1 MPVSSDPYDI
11 NFTMHSPVNDKYLN
25 VRTDIY
31 YNATSIDGRD
41 DYVVDSNNSPHYSDD
56 HSTLYVHRWTDHY
69 YLSIAQGLHDS
80 TPPYVSW
87 GWGLTTTKKVNV
99 TGSSSSQ
106 LVTNGQS
113 GAVINFQDA
122 GKLYLSNG
130 NNVTV
135 NANNGPT
142 TVNGGGG
149 DIHTSTSGGH
159 EFYLNEINYL
169 KLTTGGAGDKITLTS
184 NNNSHNTVHSGG
196 GIDEILIDTNS
207 HDNTIYGEGDGDKI
221 TVNGHHNHVEGDDG
235 NDLITVAGSNNLVF
249 GDNASTPNGGS
260 GQDKI
265 TISGLYN
272 TVWGGGGVDEIEQTS
287 TANPNP
293 DEIHGG
299 SGNDKITI
307 TSYNTKQVEG
317 GDNDDVIT
325 IGNWN
330 SDVEGGNDKDTI
342 HAGSGNN
349 IYGGH
354 GVGTGNDSQDEI
366 DATDYNHIWGDADK
380 DKIVSRNGNTI
391 HGGSAPDHSN
401 PTDADVTSNDSDDT
415 IQANNGNWIY
425 GDRGKDS
432 IVANDDNHVWGND
445 GSDVIWVNDKNWV
458 AGGGNGVNG
467 TDTIFASEYNTVYGG
482 VMGLGTAADDG
493 WNGGTEG
500 GSNEGDGADSI
511 KVEVGNKVYA
521 GGGNDSVL
529 AGDAN
534 LIAGNAGDDSI
545 DAGDKDSIAGGDGK
559 DCIKAGEHAY
569 IDAGANNDTVDAKFN
584 SSIWGADGNDS
595 INILDRSYVN
605 AGNDDDSVWAI
616 DDNTIYGA
624 AGKDYIKATDGNLI
638 YGDGTDSVNVSS
650 SISSYN
656 TTHGALDNLWRN
668 ESGNAG
674 NDTIEVRNLN
684 TIHGGWGN
692 DSIIGTDFNL
702 SYGDAGNDSIFLKSN
717 NSIWGGAGSDIIQ
730 ATDFNLIYGDDS
742 AGSDAGWGNDSV
754 VARTDNTIYGG
765 AGNDTLIADD
775 RAKIDGGI
783 GNDSL
788 TFGQNS
794 SIIAGEGDDT
804 IVSQAPGAL
813 TAPNGSSGSSIWG
826 GKGGVDTLGHA
837 INYVDSVGSGVD
849 GKGHAYTT
857 KPHGGRDIHGHN
869 IYTGADA
876 DVTIMDFKFGNDVI
890 HFGRAFEASAIT
902 AFGYGN
908 STIVPTTD
916 YQIYTAG
923 TDRINVAATISDAV
937 NIDMREEAG
946 KFVMF
951 GNPNGTLKGGFAN
964 TLLGG
969 KNDDTIYVGEGDY
982 VYGGMGNDTIN
993 LNGYNNW
1000 RDHVGL
1006 TEEGGTDT
1014 INSFQQGWGEGD
1026 DVIWYNVPLKK
1037 QAVGDD
1043 GKLLFDTDHNPIYTD
1058 ANTDAVADLNDAN
1071 VRVVGDTTVLSQG
1084 KAKLILKGVTHGEI
1098 LAKDADG
1105 VHRVALLG
1113 QGYYN
1118 DSTRGGQIF
1127 IGRKEYSDIVSFEKN
1142 NHDLVVDLGMTDRF
1156 KDKSAKYY
1164 NIEQIIGGSGNN
1176 TIVGAKNVRNTLDG
1190 GIGTSS
1196 IWGGGASADVMV
1208 SGTGSATDHYTTFFY
1223 GAGDGYDTIEGFRT
1237 TDRNDAHFKRDI
1249 LDIHSGDVSS
1259 VRKVGTSIVV
1269 NMAGSTDRL
1278 TIRNAASGLF
1288 DQLIEVNVKGRKG
1301 AAKVTGADEIVTYDP
1316 RAQYYFSNAA
1326 MGGTVRNFGDNTR
1339 IYLDGRTGD
1348 YYKGITNIDVDR
1360 GNRLELAGDAANN
1373 RITYSGRGTASLYG
1387 GLGNDTM
1394 TGSKD
1399 GMNRFFFGRSDG
1411 NDVITKSTVND
1422 KVMLYDVA
1430 LEDVVSAEEK
1440 KGSMRI
1446 ALKSGARLTIQD
1458 FDAKSVHDFT
1468 LATGDTW
1475 VYNHNATGTGGYWSP
1490 KGNYPV
1496 QPKA

>member
-1 MPVSSDPYDI
+1 MAVPSYPPNPITIDRGYTNSIRSYLRQATEDYPGDNDAYDGPGDYYYNGGTDPSHVCGGHDHGYYTPPPGSYWVHTHYNYHRSYYTTIATKSGADWYLYRAGDYDI
-11 NFTMHSPVNDKYLN
+11 IGSNSGRIVTNHGGVSGPAALATTTLNFTS
-25 VRTDIY
+25 
-31 YNATSIDGRD
+31 AG
-41 DYVVDSNNSPHYSDD
+41 
-56 HSTLYVHRWTDHY
+56 TLYV
-69 YLSIAQGLHDS
+69 S
-80 TPPYVSW
+80 T
-87 GWGLTTTKKVNV
+87 GDTINIKANH
-99 TGSSSSQ
+99 
-106 LVTNGQS
+106 
-113 GAVINFQDA
+113 GAVELQDDI
-122 GKLYLSNG
+122 
-130 NNVTV
+130 T
-135 NANNGPT
+135 PT
-142 TVNGGGG
+142 TVSPYWAGWGTVNLVGG
-149 DIHTSTSGGH
+149 D
-159 EFYLNEINYL
+159 
-169 KLTTGGAGDKITLTS
+169 D
-184 NNNSHNTVHSGG
+184 
-196 GIDEILIDTNS
+196 
-207 HDNTIYGEGDGDKI
+207 
-221 TVNGHHNHVEGDDG
+221 TVNV
-235 NDLITVAGSNNLVF
+235 
-249 GDNASTPNGGS
+249 NAHRLGVNGGS
-260 GQDKI
+260 GSDSIRIDQVDNIIDGGDGNDSIIAI
-265 TISGLYN
+265 TDYNNQILGGNGEDTIIIKDSDNWLVDGESGSDIISIGSVNRY
-272 TVWGGGGVDEIEQTS
+272 VYGGAGADSIVGHNS
-287 TANPNP
+287 NS
-293 DEIHGG
+293 IHGG
-299 SGNDKITI
+299 GRGGADGNDTI
-307 TSYNTKQVEG
+307 K
-317 GDNDDVIT
+317 
-325 IGNWN
+325 
-330 SDVEGGNDKDTI
+330 
-342 HAGSGNN
+342 A
-349 IYGGH
+349 
-354 GVGTGNDSQDEI
+354 NDS
-366 DATDYNHIWGDADK
+366 NMIWGDDG
-380 DKIVSRNGNTI
+380 V
-391 HGGSAPDHSN
+391 
-401 PTDADVTSNDSDDT
+401 
-415 IQANNGNWIY
+415 
-425 GDRGKDS
+425 DS
-432 IVANDDNHVWGND
+432 IVANNSNKIWGNKDGDSIWGND
-445 GSDVIWVNDKNWV
+445 FNFIS
-458 AGGGNGVNG
+458 GGGAA
-467 TDTIFASEYNTVYGG
+467 DTIFASEYNTVYGG
-482 VMGLGTAADDG
+482 VSGSTADNDDG
-493 WNGGTEG
+493 GLDN
-500 GSNEGDGADSI
+500 SQGDGADSI
-511 KVEVGNKVYA
+511 TVEIGNKVYG
-521 GGGNDSVL
+521 GGGNDSIY
-529 AGDAN
+529 GQYAN
-534 LIAGNAGDDSI
+534 LIAGGEGDDSI
-545 DAGDKDSIAGGDGK
+545 VALDKDSIAGGNGQ

-569 IDAGANNDTVDAKFN
+569 IDAGPGNDTVDAKFN
-584 SSIWGADGNDS
+584 SSIWGGSGIDS
-595 INILDRSYVN
+595 INVLDRSYVN
-605 AGNDDDSVWAI
+605 AGDDNDSVYATN
-616 DDNTIYGA
+616 DSTLFGGGGNDTIE
-624 AGKDYIKATDGNLI
+624 ATDGNLI
-638 YGDGTDSVNVSS
+638 YGDINALS
-650 SISSYN
+650 SIASYSMP
-656 TTHGALDNLWRN
+656 HGANLDYLTRTENSGINGNL
-668 ESGNAG
+668 AG
-674 NDTIEVRNLN
+674 DDIIQVKNLN
-684 TIHGGWGN
+684 TIHGGWGK
-692 DSIIGTDFNL
+692 DSIIGSDFNL
-702 SYGDAGNDSIFLKSN
+702 SYGDAGSDSIFLESN

-849 GKGHAYTT
+849 GKGHAYTA
-857 KPHGGRDIHGHN
+857 KPYGGREIHGHN

-890 HFGRAFEASAIT
+890 HFGRAFEASAVT

-923 TDRINVAATISDAV
+923 TDRINVAATISDAA

-982 VYGGMGNDTIN
+982 VYGGIGNDTIN

-1316 RAQYYFSNAA
+1316 HAQYYFSNAV

-1399 GMNRFFFGRSDG
+1399 GTNRFFFGRSDG
-1411 NDVITKSTVND
+1411 NDIITKSTVND

-1430 LEDVVSAEEK
+1430 LEEVVSAEEK

-1446 ALKSGARLTIQD
+1446 ALKSGASLTIQN

-1496 QPKA
+1496 APKA

>member
-1 MPVSSDPYDI
+1 MIVDI
-11 NFTMHSPVNDKYLN
+11 
-25 VRTDIY
+25 TDYNNYIY
-31 YNATSIDGRD
+31 
-41 DYVVDSNNSPHYSDD
+41 
-56 HSTLYVHRWTDHY
+56 
-69 YLSIAQGLHDS
+69 
-80 TPPYVSW
+80 
-87 GWGLTTTKKVNV
+87 
-99 TGSSSSQ
+99 
-106 LVTNGQS
+106 
-113 GAVINFQDA
+113 
-122 GKLYLSNG
+122 
-130 NNVTV
+130 
-135 NANNGPT
+135 
-142 TVNGGGG
+142 
-149 DIHTSTSGGH
+149 
-159 EFYLNEINYL
+159 
-169 KLTTGGAGDKITLTS
+169 
-184 NNNSHNTVHSGG
+184 
-196 GIDEILIDTNS
+196 
-207 HDNTIYGEGDGDKI
+207 
-221 TVNGHHNHVEGDDG
+221 
-235 NDLITVAGSNNLVF
+235 
-249 GDNASTPNGGS
+249 
-260 GQDKI
+260 
-265 TISGLYN
+265 
-272 TVWGGGGVDEIEQTS
+272 
-287 TANPNP
+287 
-293 DEIHGG
+293 
-299 SGNDKITI
+299 
-307 TSYNTKQVEG
+307 
-317 GDNDDVIT
+317 
-325 IGNWN
+325 
-330 SDVEGGNDKDTI
+330 GGNDKDTI
-342 HAGSGNN
+342 YLNNSDAWLVDGGNGSDMITLGSYNLDIHGGGGNDSIEAKDHNVIYGGHDKNSYGDGADTINATDYNTIWGDADADSIAVKDHNTVYGGDSVRTGSSDGGDSIYANDYNN
-349 IYGGH
+349 IYGGD
-354 GVGTGNDSQDEI
+354 GVDSI
-366 DATDYNHIWGDADK
+366 RATDH
-380 DKIVSRNGNTI
+380 NT
-391 HGGSAPDHSN
+391 
-401 PTDADVTSNDSDDT
+401 
-415 IQANNGNWIY
+415 IY
-425 GDRGKDS
+425 GDKDGDS
-432 IVANDDNHVWGND
+432 IWGND
-445 GSDVIWVNDKNWV
+445 YNFIS
-458 AGGGNGVNG
+458 GGGAA
-467 TDTIFASEYNTVYGG
+467 DTIFASEYNTVLGG
-482 VMGLGTAADDG
+482 VTQNIADNDG
-493 WNGGTEG
+493 GGNDVSG
-500 GSNEGDGADSI
+500 QGDGADSI
-511 KVEVGNKVYA
+511 TVEIGNKVYG
-521 GGGNDSVL
+521 GGGNDSIY
-529 AGDAN
+529 GQYAN
-534 LIAGNAGDDSI
+534 LIAGGEGDDSI
-545 DAGDKDSIAGGDGK
+545 VALDKDSIAGGNGQ

-569 IDAGANNDTVDAKFN
+569 IDAGPGNDTVDAKFN
-584 SSIWGADGNDS
+584 SSIWGGSGIDS
-595 INILDRSYVN
+595 INVLDRSYVN
-605 AGNDDDSVWAI
+605 AGDDNDSVYATN
-616 DDNTIYGA
+616 DSTLFGGGGNDTIE
-624 AGKDYIKATDGNLI
+624 ATDGNLI
-638 YGDGTDSVNVSS
+638 YGDMDSINVSS
-650 SISSYN
+650 PHASY
-656 TTHGALDNLWRN
+656 TTQHGALDNLYRAEQSN
-668 ESGNAG
+668 ANGNLAG
-674 NDTIEVRNLN
+674 DDIIQVKNLN
-684 TIHGGWGN
+684 TIHGGWGK
-692 DSIIGTDFNL
+692 DSIIGSDFNL
-702 SYGDAGNDSIFLKSN
+702 SYGDAGSDSIFLESN

-826 GKGGVDTLGHA
+826 GKGGVDKFGHA
-837 INYVDSVGSGVD
+837 IHYADSVGSGTDVVT
-849 GKGHAYTT
+849 GRAYTA
-857 KPHGGRDIHGHN
+857 KSPGVHDIHGHN

-890 HFGRAFEASAIT
+890 HFGRAFEASAVT

-923 TDRINVAATISDAV
+923 TDRINVAATISDAA

-982 VYGGMGNDTIN
+982 VYGGIGNDTIN

-1316 RAQYYFSNAA
+1316 HAQYYFSNAV

-1399 GMNRFFFGRSDG
+1399 GTNRFFFGRSDG
-1411 NDVITKSTVND
+1411 NDIITKSTVND

-1430 LEDVVSAEEK
+1430 LEEVVSAEEK

-1446 ALKSGARLTIQD
+1446 ALKSGASLTIQN

-1496 QPKA
+1496 APKA

>member
-1 MPVSSDPYDI
+1 MIVDI
-11 NFTMHSPVNDKYLN
+11 
-25 VRTDIY
+25 TDYNNYIY
-31 YNATSIDGRD
+31 
-41 DYVVDSNNSPHYSDD
+41 
-56 HSTLYVHRWTDHY
+56 
-69 YLSIAQGLHDS
+69 
-80 TPPYVSW
+80 
-87 GWGLTTTKKVNV
+87 
-99 TGSSSSQ
+99 
-106 LVTNGQS
+106 
-113 GAVINFQDA
+113 
-122 GKLYLSNG
+122 
-130 NNVTV
+130 
-135 NANNGPT
+135 
-142 TVNGGGG
+142 
-149 DIHTSTSGGH
+149 
-159 EFYLNEINYL
+159 
-169 KLTTGGAGDKITLTS
+169 
-184 NNNSHNTVHSGG
+184 
-196 GIDEILIDTNS
+196 
-207 HDNTIYGEGDGDKI
+207 
-221 TVNGHHNHVEGDDG
+221 
-235 NDLITVAGSNNLVF
+235 
-249 GDNASTPNGGS
+249 
-260 GQDKI
+260 
-265 TISGLYN
+265 
-272 TVWGGGGVDEIEQTS
+272 
-287 TANPNP
+287 
-293 DEIHGG
+293 
-299 SGNDKITI
+299 
-307 TSYNTKQVEG
+307 
-317 GDNDDVIT
+317 
-325 IGNWN
+325 
-330 SDVEGGNDKDTI
+330 GGNDKDTI
-342 HAGSGNN
+342 YLNNSDAWLVDGGNGSDMITLGSYNLDIHGGGGNDSIEAKDHNVIYGGHDKNSYGDGADTINATDYNTIWGDADADSIAVKDHNTVYGGDSVRTGSSDGGDSIYANDYNN
-349 IYGGH
+349 IYGGD
-354 GVGTGNDSQDEI
+354 GVDSI
-366 DATDYNHIWGDADK
+366 RATDH
-380 DKIVSRNGNTI
+380 NT
-391 HGGSAPDHSN
+391 
-401 PTDADVTSNDSDDT
+401 
-415 IQANNGNWIY
+415 IY
-425 GDRGKDS
+425 GDKDGDS
-432 IVANDDNHVWGND
+432 IWGND
-445 GSDVIWVNDKNWV
+445 YNFIS
-458 AGGGNGVNG
+458 GGGAA
-467 TDTIFASEYNTVYGG
+467 DTIFASEYNIVLGG
-482 VMGLGTAADDG
+482 VTQNIADNDG
-493 WNGGTEG
+493 GGNDVSG
-500 GSNEGDGADSI
+500 QGDGADSI
-511 KVEVGNKVYA
+511 TVEIGNKVYG
-521 GGGNDSVL
+521 GGGNDSIY
-529 AGDAN
+529 GQYAN
-534 LIAGNAGDDSI
+534 LIAGGEGDDSI
-545 DAGDKDSIAGGDGK
+545 VALDKDSIAGGNGQ

-569 IDAGANNDTVDAKFN
+569 IDAGPGNDTVDAKFN
-584 SSIWGADGNDS
+584 SSIWGGSGIDS
-595 INILDRSYVN
+595 INVLDRSYVN
-605 AGNDDDSVWAI
+605 AGDDNDSVYATN
-616 DDNTIYGA
+616 DSTLFGGGGNDTIE
-624 AGKDYIKATDGNLI
+624 ATDGNLI
-638 YGDGTDSVNVSS
+638 YGDMDSINVSS
-650 SISSYN
+650 PNASY
-656 TTHGALDNLWRN
+656 TTQHGALDNLYRAEQSN
-668 ESGNAG
+668 ANGNLAG
-674 NDTIEVRNLN
+674 DDIIQVKNLN
-684 TIHGGWGN
+684 TIHGGWGK
-692 DSIIGTDFNL
+692 DSIIGSDFNL
-702 SYGDAGNDSIFLKSN
+702 SYGDAGSDSIFLESN

-826 GKGGVDTLGHA
+826 GKGGVDSLGHA

-849 GKGHAYTT
+849 GNGHAYTA
-857 KPHGGRDIHGHN
+857 KPYGGREIHGHN

-890 HFGRAFEASAIT
+890 HFGRAFEASAVT

-923 TDRINVAATISDAV
+923 TDRINVAATISDAA

-982 VYGGMGNDTIN
+982 VYGGIGNDTIN

-1316 RAQYYFSNAA
+1316 HAQYYFSNAV

-1399 GMNRFFFGRSDG
+1399 GTNRFFFGRSDG
-1411 NDVITKSTVND
+1411 NDIITKSTVND

-1430 LEDVVSAEEK
+1430 LEEVVSAEEK

-1446 ALKSGARLTIQD
+1446 ALKSGASLTIQN

>member
-1 MPVSSDPYDI
+1 MSTRPSPSPITIDRGYGSPIRSYLSNDVEDYSTPGDSYDGPGDYYYNGYYDPVHDAPSHHHGSPYYHWNHHRSYYTTIATKSGTDWYLYRAGTYDI
-11 NFTMHSPVNDKYLN
+11 TGSNTGKIVTNGKTVSTLNFTS
-25 VRTDIY
+25 
-31 YNATSIDGRD
+31 AG
-41 DYVVDSNNSPHYSDD
+41 
-56 HSTLYVHRWTDHY
+56 TLYV
-69 YLSIAQGLHDS
+69 S
-80 TPPYVSW
+80 T
-87 GWGLTTTKKVNV
+87 GDTVNIKAV
-99 TGSSSSQ
+99 
-106 LVTNGQS
+106 S
-113 GAVINFQDA
+113 GAVELQDDTNIVWSPSRHWA
-122 GKLYLSNG
+122 GWG
-130 NNVTV
+130 TV
-135 NANNGPT
+135 NLVGGDD
-142 TVNGGGG
+142 TVN
-149 DIHTSTSGGH
+149 
-159 EFYLNEINYL
+159 
-169 KLTTGGAGDKITLTS
+169 
-184 NNNSHNTVHSGG
+184 
-196 GIDEILIDTNS
+196 
-207 HDNTIYGEGDGDKI
+207 
-221 TVNGHHNHVEGDDG
+221 VNGHR
-235 NDLITVAGSNNLVF
+235 L
-249 GDNASTPNGGS
+249 
-260 GQDKI
+260 
-265 TISGLYN
+265 
-272 TVWGGGGVDEIEQTS
+272 GV
-287 TANPNP
+287 N
-293 DEIHGG
+293 GG
-299 SGNDKITI
+299 SGNDSIRI
-307 TSYNTKQVEG
+307 DQVDNFIDG
-317 GDNDDVIT
+317 GD
-325 IGNWN
+325 
-330 SDVEGGNDKDTI
+330 GNDSIIAITDF
-342 HAGSGNN
+342 NN
-349 IYGGH
+349 QIYGGNGEDTIIIKDSDDWVVDGQSGSDIISIGSHNRYVYGGGGADSIVGHDSNSIH
-354 GVGTGNDSQDEI
+354 GGGGGGADGNDTIKANNS
-366 DATDYNHIWGDADK
+366 NMIWGDDG
-380 DKIVSRNGNTI
+380 V
-391 HGGSAPDHSN
+391 
-401 PTDADVTSNDSDDT
+401 
-415 IQANNGNWIY
+415 
-425 GDRGKDS
+425 DS
-432 IVANDDNHVWGND
+432 IVANNSNKIWGGRDGDSIWGND
-445 GSDVIWVNDKNWV
+445 YNFIS
-458 AGGGNGVNG
+458 GGGLA
-467 TDTIFASEYNTVYGG
+467 DTIFASEYNTVYGG
-482 VMGLGTAADDG
+482 VVGSTADYDDG
-493 WNGGTEG
+493 GIDIDQV
-500 GSNEGDGADSI
+500 DGADSI
-511 KVEVGNKVYA
+511 SVEIGNKVYG
-521 GGGNDSVL
+521 GGGNDSIY
-529 AGDAN
+529 GQYAN
-534 LIAGNAGDDSI
+534 LIAGGVGDDSI
-545 DAGDKDSIAGGDGK
+545 VALDKDSIAGGAGN

-569 IDAGANNDTVDAKFN
+569 IDAGPGNDTIDAKFN
-584 SSIWGADGNDS
+584 SSIWGGSGNDS
-595 INILDRSYVN
+595 INVLDRSYVN
-605 AGNDDDSVWAI
+605 AGNDDDSIWAT

-624 AGKDYIKATDGNLI
+624 AGKDYIKATDGNII
-638 YGDGTDSVNVSS
+638 YGDMDSINVSS
-650 SISSYN
+650 PTASYN
-656 TTHGALDNLWRN
+656 TSHGALDNLWRS
-668 ESGNAG
+668 ESGAAD
-674 NDTIEVRNLN
+674 NDTIEVNNLN

-702 SYGDAGNDSIFLKSN
+702 SYGDAGSDSIFLESN

-742 AGSDAGWGNDSV
+742 AGSDAGWGNDSI

-826 GKGGVDTLGHA
+826 GKGGVDAFGHA

-849 GKGHAYTT
+849 GNGHAYTA

-890 HFGRAFEASAIT
+890 HFGRAFEASAVT

-923 TDRINVAATISDAV
+923 TDRINVAATISDAA

-982 VYGGMGNDTIN
+982 VYGGLGNDTIN

-1026 DVIWYNVPLKK
+1026 DVVWYNVPLRK
-1037 QAVGDD
+1037 QAVDTD

-1249 LDIHSGDVSS
+1249 LDIHSGDVTS

-1316 RAQYYFSNAA
+1316 HAQYYFSNAV

-1399 GMNRFFFGRSDG
+1399 GTNRFFFGRSDG
-1411 NDVITKSTVND
+1411 NDIITKSTVND

-1430 LEDVVSAEEK
+1430 LEEVVSAEEK

-1446 ALKSGARLTIQD
+1446 ALKSGASLTIQN

-1496 QPKA
+1496 APKA

>member
-1 MPVSSDPYDI
+1 M
-11 NFTMHSPVNDKYLN
+11 
-25 VRTDIY
+25 
-31 YNATSIDGRD
+31 
-41 DYVVDSNNSPHYSDD
+41 SNP
-56 HSTLYVHRWTDHY
+56 L
-69 YLSIAQGLHDS
+69 G
-80 TPPYVSW
+80 TPPYELRRDLVALNRWLTYKTHMSDVSVTTAGDQPTYDNRYTILNSNRDTIESNSHHHYDHHGNYILDW
-87 GWGLTTTKKVNV
+87 YYRYDYHGIAYSYDGSGWYLMEQNNYIV
-99 TGSSSSQ
+99 TGSPDTNRIVTHGYSNSTISFNSSAGVLDLTGEDAVYVNAPSAP
-106 LVTNGQS
+106 VTIKGGPGTITANAGGNDFFDVQ
-113 GAVINFQDA
+113 GGGYINLYA
-122 GKLYLSNG
+122 GNG
-130 NNVTV
+130 NDNITVT
-135 NANNGPT
+135 
-142 TVNGGGG
+142 
-149 DIHTSTSGGH
+149 S
-159 EFYLNEINYL
+159 L
-169 KLTTGGAGDKITLTS
+169 
-184 NNNSHNTVHSGG
+184 HNH
-196 GIDEILIDTNS
+196 
-207 HDNTIYGEGDGDKI
+207 IYGQ
-221 TVNGHHNHVEGDDG
+221 DG
-235 NDLITVAGSNNLVF
+235 NDNINQISD
-249 GDNASTPNGGS
+249 GDNYIDGGS
-260 GQDKI
+260 GVDNI
-265 TISGLYN
+265 TVPN
-272 TVWGGGGVDEIEQTS
+272 NNHDRVD
-287 TANPNP
+287 
-293 DEIHGG
+293 
-299 SGNDKITI
+299 GNDGDDHIT
-307 TSYNTKQVEG
+307 
-317 GDNDDVIT
+317 
-325 IGNWN
+325 
-330 SDVEGGNDKDTI
+330 
-342 HAGSGNN
+342 
-349 IYGGH
+349 
-354 GVGTGNDSQDEI
+354 VGTGNGYIHGGKDNDHIEAIDSNVIWGDGYGANPDGKDTINAHNSNVIHGEGSDDSIVVNDSNDAHGDQDKDSI
-366 DATDYNHIWGDADK
+366 WGNDYNHI
-380 DKIVSRNGNTI
+380 
-391 HGGSAPDHSN
+391 
-401 PTDADVTSNDSDDT
+401 
-415 IQANNGNWIY
+415 Y
-425 GDRGKDS
+425 
-432 IVANDDNHVWGND
+432 
-445 GSDVIWVNDKNWV
+445 
-458 AGGGNGVNG
+458 GGGDK
-467 TDTIFASEYNTVYGG
+467 DTIFASEYNTVFGG
-482 VMGLGTAADDG
+482 ETGSTADND
-493 WNGGTEG
+493 NGGTDIG
-500 GSNEGDGADSI
+500 HQVDGADSI
-511 KVEVGNKVYA
+511 SVEIGNKVY
-521 GGGNDSVL
+521 GGNDKDSIY
-529 AGDAN
+529 GQYAN
-534 LIAGNAGDDSI
+534 LIAGGLGDDSI
-545 DAGDKDSIAGGDGK
+545 VALDKDSIAGGFGN

-569 IDAGANNDTVDAKFN
+569 IDAGPDQDTVDAGFN
-584 SSIWGADGNDS
+584 SSIWGASGNDS
-595 INILDRSYVN
+595 INVLDRSYVN
-605 AGNDDDSVWAI
+605 AGSDNDSVWAM

-624 AGKDYIKATDGNLI
+624 AGQDYIKATDGNII
-638 YGDGTDSVNVSS
+638 YGDMNANSTYAGYYKSHSG
-650 SISSYN
+650 I
-656 TTHGALDNLWRN
+656 LDNLSRS
-668 ESGNAG
+668 EGGAAD
-674 NDTIEVRNLN
+674 NDTIEAKDRN

-702 SYGDAGNDSIFLKSN
+702 SFGDAGSDSIFLESN

-826 GKGGVDTLGHA
+826 GKGGVDKFGHA
-837 INYVDSVGSGVD
+837 IHYADSVGSGTDVVT
-849 GKGHAYTT
+849 GRAYTA
-857 KPHGGRDIHGHN
+857 KSPGVHDIHGHN

-890 HFGRAFEASAIT
+890 HFGRAFEASAVT

-923 TDRINVAATISDAV
+923 TDRINVAATISDAA

-982 VYGGMGNDTIN
+982 VYGGIGNDTIN

-1316 RAQYYFSNAA
+1316 HAQYYFSNAV

-1399 GMNRFFFGRSDG
+1399 GTNRFFFGRSDG
-1411 NDVITKSTVND
+1411 NDIITKSTVND

-1430 LEDVVSAEEK
+1430 LEEVVSAEEK

-1446 ALKSGARLTIQD
+1446 ALKSGASLTIQN

-1496 QPKA
+1496 APKS

>member
-1 MPVSSDPYDI
+1 MSIPSPISINRSTTVDNISYCTDSNTEFPAYYDGNTNSDPYVSCARWGYDHWPAIQRYHYTTYVTIAKKSGADWYLYRAGNYDI
-11 NFTMHSPVNDKYLN
+11 TGSNSGKIVTNHGGISGVATLATTTLNFTG
-25 VRTDIY
+25 
-31 YNATSIDGRD
+31 AG
-41 DYVVDSNNSPHYSDD
+41 
-56 HSTLYVHRWTDHY
+56 TLYV
-69 YLSIAQGLHDS
+69 S
-80 TPPYVSW
+80 TGDTINIKAISSAVELQDDTSTVPSAVYPYW
-87 GWGLTTTKKVNV
+87 AWAGWGTVNLVGGNDTVNV
-99 TGSSSSQ
+99 NAHRLG
-106 LVTNGQS
+106 
-113 GAVINFQDA
+113 
-122 GKLYLSNG
+122 
-130 NNVTV
+130 V
-135 NANNGPT
+135 N
-142 TVNGGGG
+142 
-149 DIHTSTSGGH
+149 
-159 EFYLNEINYL
+159 
-169 KLTTGGAGDKITLTS
+169 
-184 NNNSHNTVHSGG
+184 
-196 GIDEILIDTNS
+196 
-207 HDNTIYGEGDGDKI
+207 
-221 TVNGHHNHVEGDDG
+221 
-235 NDLITVAGSNNLVF
+235 
-249 GDNASTPNGGS
+249 
-260 GQDKI
+260 
-265 TISGLYN
+265 
-272 TVWGGGGVDEIEQTS
+272 
-287 TANPNP
+287 
-293 DEIHGG
+293 GG
-299 SGNDKITI
+299 SGNDSIRI
-307 TSYNTKQVEG
+307 DQVDNFIDG
-317 GDNDDVIT
+317 GDGNDMIVDIT
-325 IGNWN
+325 DYNNYIY
-330 SDVEGGNDKDTI
+330 GGNDKDTI
-342 HAGSGNN
+342 YLNNSDAWLVDGGNGSDMITLGSYNLDIHGGGGNDSIEAKDHNVIYGGHDKNSYGDGADTINATDYNTIWGDADADSIAVKDHNTVYGGDSVRTGSSDGGDSIYANDYNN
-349 IYGGH
+349 IYGGD
-354 GVGTGNDSQDEI
+354 GVDSI
-366 DATDYNHIWGDADK
+366 RATDH
-380 DKIVSRNGNTI
+380 NT
-391 HGGSAPDHSN
+391 
-401 PTDADVTSNDSDDT
+401 
-415 IQANNGNWIY
+415 IY
-425 GDRGKDS
+425 GDKDGDS
-432 IVANDDNHVWGND
+432 IWGND
-445 GSDVIWVNDKNWV
+445 YNFIS
-458 AGGGNGVNG
+458 GGGAA
-467 TDTIFASEYNTVYGG
+467 DTIFASEYNTVLGG
-482 VMGLGTAADDG
+482 VTQNIADNDG
-493 WNGGTEG
+493 GGNDVSG
-500 GSNEGDGADSI
+500 QGDGADSI
-511 KVEVGNKVYA
+511 TVEIGNKVYG
-521 GGGNDSVL
+521 GGGNDSIY
-529 AGDAN
+529 GQYAN
-534 LIAGNAGDDSI
+534 LIAGGEGDDSI
-545 DAGDKDSIAGGDGK
+545 VALDKDSIAGGNGQ

-569 IDAGANNDTVDAKFN
+569 IDAGPGNDTVDAKFN
-584 SSIWGADGNDS
+584 SSIWGGSGIDS
-595 INILDRSYVN
+595 INVLDRSYVN
-605 AGNDDDSVWAI
+605 AGDDNDSVYATN
-616 DDNTIYGA
+616 DSTLFGGGGNDTIE
-624 AGKDYIKATDGNLI
+624 ATDGNLI
-638 YGDGTDSVNVSS
+638 YGDMDSINVSS
-650 SISSYN
+650 PHASY
-656 TTHGALDNLWRN
+656 TTQHGALDNLYRAEQSN
-668 ESGNAG
+668 ANGNLAG
-674 NDTIEVRNLN
+674 DDIIQVKNLN
-684 TIHGGWGN
+684 TIHGGWGK
-692 DSIIGTDFNL
+692 DSIIGSDFNL
-702 SYGDAGNDSIFLKSN
+702 SYGDAGSDSIFLESN

-826 GKGGVDTLGHA
+826 GKGGVDKFGHA
-837 INYVDSVGSGVD
+837 IHYADSVGSGTDVVT
-849 GKGHAYTT
+849 GRAYTA
-857 KPHGGRDIHGHN
+857 KSPGVHDIHGHN

-890 HFGRAFEASAIT
+890 HFGRAFEASAVT

-923 TDRINVAATISDAV
+923 TDRINVAATISDAA

-982 VYGGMGNDTIN
+982 VYGGIGNDTIN

-1316 RAQYYFSNAA
+1316 HAQYYFSNAV

-1399 GMNRFFFGRSDG
+1399 GTNRFFFGRSDG
-1411 NDVITKSTVND
+1411 NDIITKSTVND

-1430 LEDVVSAEEK
+1430 LEEVVSAEEK

-1446 ALKSGARLTIQD
+1446 ALKSGASLTIQN

-1496 QPKA
+1496 APKA

>member
-1 MPVSSDPYDI
+1 MNGAGNYIFGDAGTDNI
-11 NFTMHSPVNDKYLN
+11 KQNNNVND
-25 VRTDIY
+25 
-31 YNATSIDGRD
+31 AIDGGND
-41 DYVVDSNNSPHYSDD
+41 VDHITVASSNAWRVNGGNDNDIITIGSFNSD
-56 HSTLYVHRWTDHY
+56 
-69 YLSIAQGLHDS
+69 
-80 TPPYVSW
+80 
-87 GWGLTTTKKVNV
+87 
-99 TGSSSSQ
+99 
-106 LVTNGQS
+106 
-113 GAVINFQDA
+113 
-122 GKLYLSNG
+122 
-130 NNVTV
+130 
-135 NANNGPT
+135 
-142 TVNGGGG
+142 VNGGG
-149 DIHTSTSGGH
+149 D
-159 EFYLNEINYL
+159 
-169 KLTTGGAGDKITLTS
+169 ADKISAGNS
-184 NNNSHNTVHSGG
+184 N
-196 GIDEILIDTNS
+196 
-207 HDNTIYGEGDGDKI
+207 K
-221 TVNGHHNHVEGDDG
+221 
-235 NDLITVAGSNNLVF
+235 
-249 GDNASTPNGGS
+249 
-260 GQDKI
+260 
-265 TISGLYN
+265 
-272 TVWGGGGVDEIEQTS
+272 
-287 TANPNP
+287 
-293 DEIHGG
+293 IHGG
-299 SGNDKITI
+299 GSNSGENP
-307 TSYNTKQVEG
+307 
-317 GDNDDVIT
+317 
-325 IGNWN
+325 
-330 SDVEGGNDKDTI
+330 
-342 HAGSGNN
+342 
-349 IYGGH
+349 
-354 GVGTGNDSQDEI
+354 DS
-366 DATDYNHIWGDADK
+366 
-380 DKIVSRNGNTI
+380 S
-391 HGGSAPDHSN
+391 
-401 PTDADVTSNDSDDT
+401 DT
-415 IQANNGNWIY
+415 IQANDGNLIY
-425 GDRGKDS
+425 GDAGIDSITVHDTNTVYGGDGSRDYGSDDKDS
-432 IVANDDNHVWGND
+432 IYGHDWNKIYGGRGTDSIVVRHNNYVEGNNESD
-445 GSDVIWVNDKNWV
+445 GIIAEDHNRML
-458 AGGGNGVNG
+458 GGGDN
-467 TDTIFASEYNTVYGG
+467 DSIIASEYNTVSGG
-482 VMGLGTAADDG
+482 SSTSIADGDDG
-493 WNGGTEG
+493 GND
-500 GSNEGDGADSI
+500 GSPNWHADTADTIWGDI
-511 KVEVGNKVYA
+511 GNYIYA
-521 GGGNDSVL
+521 GGGADQVTVNYANLVFGGADNDSV
-529 AGDAN
+529 DAK
-534 LIAGNAGDDSI
+534 
-545 DAGDKDSIAGGDGK
+545 DKDSISGGNGA

-569 IDAGANNDTVDAKFN
+569 IDAGPNTGTETDVVDAGFDSKV
-584 SSIWGADGNDS
+584 WGYTGNDS
-595 INILDRSYVN
+595 IKVDNTSFVDGGSGADTIL
-605 AGNDDDSVWAI
+605 AKDDSTIWGGWDNDSI
-616 DDNTIYGA
+616 DA
-624 AGKDYIKATDGNLI
+624 SDGNLI
-638 YGDGTDSVNVSS
+638 YGDDSNNSS
-650 SISSYN
+650 LGWDHTI
-656 TTHGALDNLWRN
+656 HGALGNLSRNDYGDAGSDSIYAFNRNTIYGGYGNDSIVATDFNIVDGGFDNDSLDLQKN
-668 ESGNAG
+668 NTISGGQG
-674 NDTIEVRNLN
+674 NDTIL
-684 TIHGGWGN
+684 
-692 DSIIGTDFNL
+692 
-702 SYGDAGNDSIFLKSN
+702 A
-717 NSIWGGAGSDIIQ
+717 SDH
-730 ATDFNLIYGDDS
+730 NLIYGEETEN
-742 AGSDAGWGNDSV
+742 GTNYTDAAFRSTTNDSIV
-754 VARTDNTIYGG
+754 GGTDNTIYSGY
-765 AGNDTLIADD
+765 GNDTVIMNDA
-775 RAKIDGGI
+775 AKIDAGAGD
-783 GNDSL
+783 DSIS
-788 TFGQNS
+788 FGMNS
-794 SIIAGEGDDT
+794 SIVAGTGNDT
-804 IVSQAPGAL
+804 IVSEAPGSL
-813 TAPNGSSGSSIWG
+813 TAPNGSNGSSIWG
-826 GKGGVDTLGHA
+826 GKGLVDKFGHP
-837 INYVDSVGSGVD
+837 IHYMDTSGNVTDSITGA
-849 GKGHAYTT
+849 AYTA
-857 KPHGGRDIHGHN
+857 KSPGVRDIHGHN
-869 IYTGADA
+869 IFTGADA
-876 DVTIMDFKFGNDVI
+876 LVTIMDFKFGNDVI
-890 HFGRAFEASAIT
+890 HFGTAFEASAVT

-923 TDRINVAATISDAV
+923 TDRINVAATISDAA

-982 VYGGMGNDTIN
+982 VYGGIGNDTIN

-1316 RAQYYFSNAA
+1316 HAQYYFSNAV

-1399 GMNRFFFGRSDG
+1399 GTNRFFFGRSDG
-1411 NDVITKSTVND
+1411 NDIITKSTVND

-1430 LEDVVSAEEK
+1430 LEEVVSAEEK

-1446 ALKSGARLTIQD
+1446 ALKSGASLTIQN

-1475 VYNHNATGTGGYWSP
+1475 VYNHNAGGTGGYWSP

-1496 QPKA
+1496 APKA

>member
-1 MPVSSDPYDI
+1 MALTLFPPSPITIDRGYGSSIRSYLSKDVEDYSTPDDSYDGPGPYWYNGSINPYHEAPSHHHGAPYYHWNHHRSYYTTIATKSGADWYLYRAGDYDI
-11 NFTMHSPVNDKYLN
+11 IGPNSGKIVTNHEGVDGSTALSGKILNFTS
-25 VRTDIY
+25 
-31 YNATSIDGRD
+31 AG
-41 DYVVDSNNSPHYSDD
+41 
-56 HSTLYVHRWTDHY
+56 TLYV
-69 YLSIAQGLHDS
+69 S
-80 TPPYVSW
+80 TGDTVNIKAISGPVELQDDTTRITVSPW
-87 GWGLTTTKKVNV
+87 WAGWGTVNLVGGNDTVNV
-99 TGSSSSQ
+99 NAHRLG
-106 LVTNGQS
+106 
-113 GAVINFQDA
+113 
-122 GKLYLSNG
+122 
-130 NNVTV
+130 V
-135 NANNGPT
+135 N
-142 TVNGGGG
+142 
-149 DIHTSTSGGH
+149 
-159 EFYLNEINYL
+159 
-169 KLTTGGAGDKITLTS
+169 
-184 NNNSHNTVHSGG
+184 
-196 GIDEILIDTNS
+196 
-207 HDNTIYGEGDGDKI
+207 
-221 TVNGHHNHVEGDDG
+221 
-235 NDLITVAGSNNLVF
+235 
-249 GDNASTPNGGS
+249 
-260 GQDKI
+260 
-265 TISGLYN
+265 
-272 TVWGGGGVDEIEQTS
+272 
-287 TANPNP
+287 
-293 DEIHGG
+293 GG
-299 SGNDKITI
+299 SGNDSIRI
-307 TSYNTKQVEG
+307 DQVDNFIDG
-317 GDNDDVIT
+317 GDGNDMIVDIT
-325 IGNWN
+325 NYNNYIY
-330 SDVEGGNDKDTI
+330 GGNDKDTI
-342 HAGSGNN
+342 YIQNLNKWRVDGGNGSDMITLGSYNLDIHGGGGNDSIEAKDHNVIYGGHDKNSYGDGADTINATDYNTIWGDADADSIAVKDHNAVYGGDSVRTGSSDGGDSIYANDYNN
-349 IYGGH
+349 IYGGD
-354 GVGTGNDSQDEI
+354 GVDSI
-366 DATDYNHIWGDADK
+366 RATDHNI
-380 DKIVSRNGNTI
+380 
-391 HGGSAPDHSN
+391 
-401 PTDADVTSNDSDDT
+401 
-415 IQANNGNWIY
+415 IY
-425 GDRGKDS
+425 GDKDGDS
-432 IVANDDNHVWGND
+432 IWGND
-445 GSDVIWVNDKNWV
+445 YNFIS
-458 AGGGNGVNG
+458 GGGAA
-467 TDTIFASEYNTVYGG
+467 DTIFASEYNTVLGG
-482 VMGLGTAADDG
+482 VTQNIADNDG
-493 WNGGTEG
+493 GGNDVSG
-500 GSNEGDGADSI
+500 QGDGADSI
-511 KVEVGNKVYA
+511 TVEIGNKVYG
-521 GGGNDSVL
+521 GGGNDSIY
-529 AGDAN
+529 GQYAN
-534 LIAGNAGDDSI
+534 LIAGGEGDDSI
-545 DAGDKDSIAGGDGK
+545 VALDKDSIAGGNGQ

-569 IDAGANNDTVDAKFN
+569 IDAGPGNDTVDAKFN
-584 SSIWGADGNDS
+584 SSIWGGSGIDS
-595 INILDRSYVN
+595 INVLDRSYVN
-605 AGNDDDSVWAI
+605 AGDDNDSVYATN
-616 DDNTIYGA
+616 DSTLFGGGGNDTIE
-624 AGKDYIKATDGNLI
+624 ATDGNLI
-638 YGDGTDSVNVSS
+638 YGDINALS
-650 SISSYN
+650 SIASYSMP
-656 TTHGALDNLWRN
+656 HGANLDYLTRTENSGINGNL
-668 ESGNAG
+668 AG
-674 NDTIEVRNLN
+674 DDIIQVKNLN
-684 TIHGGWGN
+684 TIHGGWGK
-692 DSIIGTDFNL
+692 DSIIGSDFNL
-702 SYGDAGNDSIFLKSN
+702 SYGDAGSDSIFLESN

-837 INYVDSVGSGVD
+837 INYVDSLGSGVD
-849 GKGHAYTT
+849 GKGHAYTA
-857 KPHGGRDIHGHN
+857 KPYGGREIHGHN

-890 HFGRAFEASAIT
+890 HFGRAFEASAVT

-923 TDRINVAATISDAV
+923 TDRINVAATISDAA

-982 VYGGMGNDTIN
+982 VYGGIGNDTIN

-1316 RAQYYFSNAA
+1316 HAQYYFSNAV

-1399 GMNRFFFGRSDG
+1399 GTNRFFFGRSDG
-1411 NDVITKSTVND
+1411 NDIITKSTVND

-1430 LEDVVSAEEK
+1430 LEEVVSAEEK

-1446 ALKSGARLTIQD
+1446 ALKSGAHLAIQN

>member
-1 MPVSSDPYDI
+1 MAGPLFPVPPSPITIDRGYGSPIRSYMRLATEDYPIPGDSYDGQGPYYYNGNTDPVYVGPGHSHGHYVGSIWYIDYWNHHRNYYTTIATKSGTDWYLYRAGDYDI
-11 NFTMHSPVNDKYLN
+11 IGSNSGKIVTNHGGIDGAPALATKTLNFTS
-25 VRTDIY
+25 
-31 YNATSIDGRD
+31 AG
-41 DYVVDSNNSPHYSDD
+41 
-56 HSTLYVHRWTDHY
+56 TLYVSTGDTINIKAVSGPVELQDNVDTV
-69 YLSIAQGLHDS
+69 LSS
-80 TPPYVSW
+80 VPPYWAWV
-87 GWGLTTTKKVNV
+87 GWG
-99 TGSSSSQ
+99 
-106 LVTNGQS
+106 
-113 GAVINFQDA
+113 
-122 GKLYLSNG
+122 
-130 NNVTV
+130 TV
-135 NANNGPT
+135 NLVGGDD
-142 TVNGGGG
+142 TVN
-149 DIHTSTSGGH
+149 
-159 EFYLNEINYL
+159 
-169 KLTTGGAGDKITLTS
+169 
-184 NNNSHNTVHSGG
+184 
-196 GIDEILIDTNS
+196 
-207 HDNTIYGEGDGDKI
+207 
-221 TVNGHHNHVEGDDG
+221 VNGHCLGV
-235 NDLITVAGSNNLVF
+235 
-249 GDNASTPNGGS
+249 NGGS
-260 GQDKI
+260 GSDSIRIDQVDNFIDGGDGNDSIIAI
-265 TISGLYN
+265 TDFNNQIYGGNGEDTIIIKDSDDWVVDGQSGSDIISIGSHNRY
-272 TVWGGGGVDEIEQTS
+272 VYGGGGADSIVGHDS
-287 TANPNP
+287 NS
-293 DEIHGG
+293 IHGG
-299 SGNDKITI
+299 GGGGADGNDTI
-307 TSYNTKQVEG
+307 KAN
-317 GDNDDVIT
+317 
-325 IGNWN
+325 N
-330 SDVEGGNDKDTI
+330 SNM
-342 HAGSGNN
+342 
-349 IYGGH
+349 
-354 GVGTGNDSQDEI
+354 
-366 DATDYNHIWGDADK
+366 IWGDDG
-380 DKIVSRNGNTI
+380 V
-391 HGGSAPDHSN
+391 
-401 PTDADVTSNDSDDT
+401 
-415 IQANNGNWIY
+415 
-425 GDRGKDS
+425 DS
-432 IVANDDNHVWGND
+432 IVANNSNKIWGGRDGDSIWGND
-445 GSDVIWVNDKNWV
+445 YNFIS
-458 AGGGNGVNG
+458 GGGLA
-467 TDTIFASEYNTVYGG
+467 DTIFASEYNTVFGG
-482 VMGLGTAADDG
+482 VSGNIADYDE
-493 WNGGTEG
+493 GGTDIG
-500 GSNEGDGADSI
+500 GQVDGADSI
-511 KVEVGNKVYA
+511 SVEIGNKVYG
-521 GGGNDSVL
+521 GGGNDSIY
-529 AGDAN
+529 GQYAN
-534 LIAGNAGDDSI
+534 LIAGGAGDDSI
-545 DAGDKDSIAGGDGK
+545 VALDKDSIAGGAGN

-569 IDAGANNDTVDAKFN
+569 IDSGPGNDTIDAKFN

-595 INILDRSYVN
+595 INVLDRSYVN
-605 AGNDDDSVWAI
+605 AGNDDDSVWAV

-624 AGKDYIKATDGNLI
+624 AGKDYIKATDGNII
-638 YGDGTDSVNVSS
+638 YGDMNANSTYAGYSLTHTD
-650 SISSYN
+650 
-656 TTHGALDNLWRN
+656 LDYLGRS
-668 ESGNAG
+668 ESGNAD

-849 GKGHAYTT
+849 GNGHAYTT

-1026 DVIWYNVPLKK
+1026 DVIWYNVPLRK
-1037 QAVGDD
+1037 QAVDTD

-1373 RITYSGRGTASLYG
+1373 RIIYSGRGTASLYG

-1399 GMNRFFFGRSDG
+1399 GTNRFFFGRSDG